1 MYISEL
7 KMHGF
12 KSFANKEVMKLG
24 QGITTV
30 VGPNCC
36 GKTNIVDAIRWV
48 LGEQKYSVLR
58 SGKMEDVIFN
68 GADGIKPLSVCEVSM
83 TVHNNAGKLPIEYND
98 VEIARRV
105 YRSGE
110 SEYYLNKTQCRLKDI
125 LDLFVDTGMGTDA
138 YSVIELKMIEQILSE
153 SGDDRRKM
161 FEEAAGIHKYRT
173 QRKTTLRKF
182 EATRSDLERIKDII
196 AEVEQKVNNLSLQ
209 LKRFKRH
216 ATLTETLESKEM
228 DLAYLQVHR
237 YRSVVAPLQAR
248 IKEFRHLRESK
259 TSESSVHEKE
269 LIQLQSAYKTQEA
282 DLNVIQQKMYE
293 MNKNRELFRNKI
305 LVWAE
310 QGRGSLL
317 TIDRLERERGIN
329 NLKIDSLKQL
339 TLDFDKEMTDLE
351 PTIEAQL
358 NSYKTEKDAFNK
370 IENTYKTTVQVLDD
384 AQNERWKLQ
393 RKLADDRSLF
403 DRTYAIV
410 EDKELS
416 VDKLNVKVSEL
427 IDEQKSQVSNEKKLI
442 DNKNKAQSDLQIIKA
457 VLGKTESELQAFQD
471 SRDSISEERH
481 AISAQIKSLKGQQEF
496 YHELVESKE
505 GFPEGTRYVLE
516 NPKLFSGVLGTVAD
530 MFQVDAKY
538 RDALE
543 SGLGDL
549 SHCLIAIDK
558 KAALDT
564 LVIAREYKAGNFTI
578 IPLEEVSKLK
588 TVLKEIPK
596 NELVLGRA
604 SDLITTSKLVN
615 PLAEYLL
622 GNLLI
627 VNDLKKSLLSENL
640 NGWGLVDQS
649 GAYSGSDMILKNRQ
663 VSEHGNLM
671 GRQKKLNFISNEL
684 IKHTNKE
691 SDLIGKY
698 ENVLKE
704 IQSCQSN
711 LKNNLLEIEKCENI
725 SSSIETDIIRFEFRQ
740 TQVRDAIQS
749 AKVELKET
757 ADLLKQSKH
766 ALKSLQPAM
775 DKAQNKLD
783 SFQEKVDKAN
793 DDMLIARKNRD
804 EFQQKVQ
811 DARIKLIELETRRD
825 QLFFKKTSGDESSNE
840 LKNRQNSIKEEIKD
854 LQLQKKK
861 LDTDIS
867 SGEKELDILNAEIQK
882 QRSILDLKQSVF
894 RETYQNIEEIQ
905 SRIASEQRD
914 REQILEE
921 LKNSELEASE
931 TNQRIK
937 LIEERIRDRYNKK
950 IATELVVDESED
962 TVAVEIDKVQRS
974 LENIGPINMAVQ
986 GEHDE
991 ENERLEILSTQREDL
1006 IEAEENLRE
1015 TIRKIDK
1022 VARKR
1027 FQETFDLIKKNFEK
1041 LFQLFFEGGTAT
1053 LKMIGDPDPLEA
1065 DIGIEAQPPGK
1076 RNTSLRLL
1084 SSGEKALTA
1093 ISLLFSIYQV
1103 KPSPYCILDEVDAP
1117 LDDVNI
1123 HKFTKVLAKFSDETQ
1138 FIIVTHNKLTMEIA
1152 DYMYGVTQEKK
1163 GVSQLVSVNFN

>member
-1 MYISEL
+1 VYISEL

-30 VGPNCC
+30 VGPNGC